1 MNERMITPVFGEQH
15 QEVFWIVGSNTGQ
28 RHAMT
33 TRPGAVYAGQ
43 TIPALCGAEVKIPQP
58 TPSGRA
64 PRSTNITARCAECAQ
79 RSDDTA
85 TTHTTW
91 DF

>member
-1 MNERMITPVFGEQH
+1 MVAPVFGEQH
-15 QEVFWIVGSNTGQ
+15 QEVFWIVGINSDQ

-33 TRPGAVYAGQ
+33 NRPGAVYAGQ
-43 TIPALCGAEVKIPQP
+43 TIPALCGAGIKIPQP

-64 PRSTNITARCAECAQ
+64 PRSKDVTARCTDCAH
-79 RSDDTA
+79 RADDA
-85 TTHTTW
+85 VFAHTTW